1 MSIIAAV
8 LVTLA
13 IVILSPFLLGVL
25 NTFDISDWSRRS
37 EIGQTYGA
45 VSAVLSALALGAVAV
60 SVSIQARQAKASQ
73 IQAVRQFHLDLIR
86 MELDDLQTYLPCWG
100 PLDLP
105 SRAAQQ
111 RHIYTNLVF
120 SYASMG
126 YNVGEIS
133 EPWLRDM
140 LIGMFQSES
149 ARRYWLMA
157 REAWVASA
165 ATNRRGR
172 RFVAIVD
179 DEYRRADA
187 AGPPAIAEEPAVVY
201 SASIEPEQPVTV
213 PIQRSRRVAAGS
225 LLLGAGVGLLIGLA
239 LDRRQRRER

>member
-1 MSIIAAV
+1 
-8 LVTLA
+8 
-13 IVILSPFLLGVL
+13 VILSPFLLGVL
-25 NTFDISDWSRRS
+25 KGFEITDWTRLS

-60 SVSIQARQAKASQ
+60 SVSVQARQAKASQ
-73 IQAVRQFHLDLIR
+73 IQVVRQFHLDLIR
-86 MELDDLQTYLPCWG
+86 TQLDDLPTYLPCWG

-105 SRAAQQ
+105 GPVAQR

-140 LIGMFQSES
+140 LTGMLRGES

-157 REAWVASA
+157 RGAWIASA
-165 ATNRRGR
+165 ITDRRGR
-172 RFVAIVD
+172 RFVDIVD
-179 DEYRRADA
+179 DEYRRAEA
-187 AGPPAIAEEPAVVY
+187 AGPPLVADELTVAH
-201 SASIEPEQPVTV
+201 SASTEPGQAVTAS
-213 PIQRSRRVAAGS
+213 IQKPHRVAAGS
-225 LLLGAGVGLLIGLA
+225 LLLGAGVGVLIGLA
-239 LDRRQRRER
+239 LDRRPCGDRRGR

>member
-1 MSIIAAV
+1 
-8 LVTLA
+8 LT
-13 IVILSPFLLGVL
+13 IVILSPFLLGAL
-25 NTFDISDWSRRS
+25 NSFDITDWTRLS

-60 SVSIQARQAKASQ
+60 SVSIQARQAKAGQ

-86 MELDDLQTYLPCWG
+86 MQLDDLPTYLPCWG

-105 SRAAQQ
+105 SPMAQR

-120 SYASMG
+120 SYGSMG

-140 LIGMFQSES
+140 LNGMFQSES

-157 REAWVASA
+157 RGAWVASA

-179 DEYRRADA
+179 DEYCRADA
-187 AGPPAIAEEPAVVY
+187 AGPPVIADEPAVVY
-201 SASIEPEQPVTV
+201 SASTKPEQPVTV

-225 LLLGAGVGLLIGLA
+225 LLLGAGVGVLIGLA
-239 LDRRQRRER
+239 LDRRQRGDR